1 MNSIILSLRER
12 EKKNVVA
19 ETRQIGSW
27 QFVRGLYLKLQL
39 KEKMSN
45 YKYCK
50 IIGKTYILNSI
61 IVIRKEI

>member
-1 MNSIILSLRER
+1 M
-12 EKKNVVA
+12 VA
-19 ETRQIGSW
+19 ETQQIGSW